1 MQLTH
6 PPLGRLAVLALLAGL
21 VLMAAV
27 DPGLAKSS
35 LGIGTAETVSQPSG
49 LFSGLFIEINAYQR
63 EFFAALR
70 AALVGM
76 KNGSGGVFFLIG
88 LSFAYG
94 VFHAAG
100 PGHGKAVIS
109 SYVLANEV
117 QLRRGIALS
126 FVSALLQAVTALV
139 VVGAGWFVLRGTGVS
154 MTDATNGLEIAS
166 FVLIIAFGC
175 WLLLR
180 KILRLVE
187 RSRRPA
193 LPSPNPVASSFGM
206 GTSATGLAFAGGVP
220 AAARPGPTRLRGAEM
235 PVVAPGGPIMRPA
248 SGGFSS
254 EVCVDDAEDC
264 DCGRAHM
271 PDPRALGATRLSLG
285 SAASAVFA
293 VGLRPCTGAIVVLT
307 FALLNGL
314 YLGGVLSVLAMALG
328 TAITVSAIA
337 ALAVFAKDVA
347 LRFGAAGGRRAAV
360 LDSVEVIGA
369 LLVIALGVALLGGA
383 LA

>member
-1 MQLTH
+1 MQLTSGAKRKA
-6 PPLGRLAVLALLAGL
+6 LAVALLAALALAVLAE
-21 VLMAAV
+21 
-27 DPGLAKSS
+27 PSLAKSS

-49 LFSGLFIEINAYQR
+49 PLAGLFIEINAYQR
-63 EFFAALR
+63 QFFAALR
-70 AALVGM
+70 EALVGM
-76 KNGSGGVFFLIG
+76 RQGAGGVWFLVG
-88 LSFAYG
+88 LSFVYG
-94 VFHAAG
+94 IFHAAG

-109 SYVLANEV
+109 SYLLANEV

-126 FVSALLQAVTALV
+126 FVSALLQAVTAFV
-139 VVGAGWFVLRGTGVS
+139 VVGVGWFLLRGTGVS
-154 MTDATNGLEIAS
+154 MTDTTNWLEIAS

-175 WLLLR
+175 GLLLR
-180 KILRLVE
+180 KIWRLVQ
-187 RSRRPA
+187 RARRPA
-193 LPSPNPVASSFGM
+193 AMAVSGSRLGAAGTAS
-206 GTSATGLAFAGGVP
+206 GLAFAGSP
-220 AAARPGPTRLRGAEM
+220 SAAMGPMRLRGSGMAA
-235 PVVAPGGPIMRPA
+235 APLRAGPIMRPA
-248 SGGFSS
+248 SASLS
-254 EVCVDDAEDC
+254 PDVCIDAAEDC

-271 PDPRALGATRLSLG
+271 PDPRTLGASRLSLG

-314 YLGGVLSVLAMALG
+314 YLGGILSVAAMALG

-347 LRFGAAGGRRAAV
+347 LRFGAAGGRRGLV
-360 LDSVEVIGA
+360 LDAVELLGA

>member
-1 MQLTH
+1 MQLTRSAFVRA
-6 PPLGRLAVLALLAGL
+6 GRFALLAGL
-21 VLMAAV
+21 AV
-27 DPGLAKSS
+27 ILLAEPSLAKSS
-35 LGIGTAETVSQPSG
+35 LGIGTAESVSSPSG
-49 LFSGLFIEINAYQR
+49 PLSGLFIEINAYQR
-63 EFFAALR
+63 EFFTALR
-70 AALVGM
+70 AALIGM
-76 KNGSGGVFFLIG
+76 KNGSGGVFFLVG
-88 LSFAYG
+88 LSFVYG
-94 VFHAAG
+94 IFHAAG

-126 FVSALLQAVTALV
+126 FVSALLQAVTAIV
-139 VVGAGWFVLRGTGVS
+139 VVGTAWYVLRGTAVS
-154 MTDATNGLEIAS
+154 MTDATNWLEIAS

-180 KILRLVE
+180 KVLRLIARVH
-187 RSRRPA
+187 RPPLPVFASPA
-193 LPSPNPVASSFGM
+193 LFGD
-206 GTSATGLAFAGGVP
+206 GQKAGRLAFAAGGIAS
-220 AAARPGPTRLRGAEM
+220 AAQKPLRLRGFAG
-235 PVVAPGGPIMRPA
+235 PVGAGAGGPIMRPA
-248 SGGFSS
+248 SAGFASD
-254 EVCVDDAEDC
+254 VCTDDDEDC

-271 PDPRALGATRLSLG
+271 VDPRTLGATKLSFG

-314 YLGGVLSVLAMALG
+314 YIGGLLSVLAMALG

-347 LRFGAAGGRRAAV
+347 LRFGSSGGKRAWV
-360 LDSVEVIGA
+360 LDALELAGA
-369 LLVIALGVALLGGA
+369 VLVIALGIALLGGA

>member
-1 MQLTH
+1 MQLTSCT
-6 PPLGRLAVLALLAGL
+6 GRRTVALVLLAALALAVFAEPSLAR
-21 VLMAAV
+21 
-27 DPGLAKSS
+27 SS
-35 LGIGTAETVSQPSG
+35 LGIGTAESVSQPSG
-49 LFSGLFIEINAYQR
+49 PLAGLFIEINAYQR
-63 EFFAALR
+63 QFFAALR
-70 AALVGM
+70 EALVGM
-76 KNGSGGVFFLIG
+76 RQGAGGVWFLVG
-88 LSFAYG
+88 LSFVYG
-94 VFHAAG
+94 IFHAAG

-109 SYVLANEV
+109 SYLLANEV

-139 VVGAGWFVLRGTGVS
+139 VVGVGWFFLRGTGVS
-154 MTDATNGLEIAS
+154 MTDTTNWLEIAS

-175 WLLLR
+175 GLLLR
-180 KILRLVE
+180 KVWRLVQ
-187 RSRRPA
+187 RARRPA
-193 LPSPNPVASSFGM
+193 DV
-206 GTSATGLAFAGGVP
+206 SALAPLGAGEAVSGLAFAGGGP
-220 AAARPGPTRLRGAEM
+220 AAPAGPMRLRGSGM
-235 PVVAPGGPIMRPA
+235 PAASVRSGPIMRPA
-248 SGGFSS
+248 SASLAPD
-254 EVCVDDAEDC
+254 VCIDAADDC

-271 PDPRALGATRLSLG
+271 PDPRALGASRLSLG

-314 YLGGVLSVLAMALG
+314 YLGGILSVAAMALG

-347 LRFGAAGGRRAAV
+347 LRFGAAGGRRGLV
-360 LDSVEVIGA
+360 LDAVELLGA